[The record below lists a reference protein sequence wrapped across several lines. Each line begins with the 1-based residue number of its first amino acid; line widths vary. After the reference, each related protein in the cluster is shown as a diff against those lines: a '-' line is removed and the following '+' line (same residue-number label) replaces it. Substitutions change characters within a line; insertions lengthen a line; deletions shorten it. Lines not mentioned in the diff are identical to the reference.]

1 MDYLNYVHIHLVDKK
16 KDRMKTIKISNSD
29 ILSLLEA
36 EVSTFPKYATQ
47 ILNLANQNAQGTR
60 PSVVGQMSD
69 LVQEFKGNKLKDWE
83 EWYLNKHPEAISLAS
98 NKIFEMI
105 SHFKDVMTQID
116 KEMVE
121 RWVKDLVVVKTFVGL
136 KFQEAI
142 LKSVANTFSV
152 PYRLA
157 EPAEE
162 SQGIDGFIGDKVVS
176 IKPSTYE
183 IKKAL
188 SEAIEVP
195 ILYYEKVKDGIKI
208 TFDEDLMK

>member
-1 MDYLNYVHIHLVDKK
+1 
-16 KDRMKTIKISNSD
+16 MKTIKISNND
-29 ILSLLEA
+29 ILSVLEA
-36 EVSTFPKYATQ
+36 DVSTFPKYATQ

-83 EWYLNKHPEAISLAS
+83 EWYLNKHPETISVAA

-105 SHFKDVMTQID
+105 SHFKDVMTKID
-116 KEMVE
+116 RDMVE

-142 LKSVANTFSV
+142 LKSVAGTFSAS
-152 PYRLA
+152 YRLA

-162 SQGIDGFIGDKVVS
+162 SQGIDGFIGDKAVS
-176 IKPSTYE
+176 IKPSIYE

-188 SEAIEVP
+188 SETIEAP
-195 ILYYEKVKDGIKI
+195 ILFYEKVKDGIKVS
-208 TFDEDLMK
+208 FDENLMT